1 MRPGSRR
8 ISFIAGIV
16 TFSYAATMAGLQPA
30 FGGEQPQRVVSLNL
44 CSDQLVMML
53 AGPERIAAVSHLAR
67 DPKLSVLYQNAS
79 QLPIT
84 HGQAEEVLLLKPD
97 LVVSGSHHVSAT
109 VDILK
114 RLGLKVE
121 EFPAANSF
129 ADIRTNVRRMG
140 RLLGETE
147 KAEDLI
153 AKLDARLQRI
163 AARRRQRAALAALF
177 YANSYTSGKDTL
189 ASEVVELAGF
199 ENLASR
205 LGLTGIG
212 ELPLEILV
220 MEQPDLVVTGLSYR
234 APALAQEVFSH
245 PALSYLEKTSGKTAV
260 AENLWICGTPLTV
273 EAVEALAVARDQ
285 LPSRTAFVKGD
296 NTDHSRVA
304 APTMPKDAKP

>member
-1 MRPGSRR
+1 MRSRSRR
-8 ISFIAGIV
+8 LGFVAGIAAAIL
-16 TFSYAATMAGLQPA
+16 AATAAGLHPA
-30 FGGEQPQRVVSLNL
+30 FGDEPSQRIVSLNL
-44 CSDQLVMML
+44 CTDQLVMML

-67 DPKLSVLYQNAS
+67 DPKLSVLAGTAS
-79 QLPIT
+79 LLPIIN
-84 HGQAEEVLLLKPD
+84 GQAEEVFLLKPD
-97 LVVSGSHHVSAT
+97 LVVSGSYHIRAT

-140 RLLGETE
+140 RLLGESE
-147 KAEDLI
+147 KAEALI

-163 AARRRQRAALAALF
+163 AARRRQRTALAALF

-199 ENLASR
+199 DNLASR
-205 LGLTGIG
+205 LGLTGTG

-285 LPSRTAFVKGD
+285 LPSRTAFVRGD
-296 NTDHSRVA
+296 NTDHSRVV
-304 APTMPKDAKP
+304 APTMPKDTKP